1 MEIDPQLQQ
10 LIDAVEDSMDCD
22 AWGYHGHDQNNAQR
36 KAIAE
41 AVNARLLPED
51 ARDRI
56 KAVTETF
63 DDRDWWYRHDQ
74 CVDKILAALAATTSD
89 GERGN

>member
-1 MEIDPQLQQ
+1 VEIDPQLQQ

-51 ARDRI
+51 ARSMRGQDSRR
-56 KAVTETF
+56 AC
-63 DDRDWWYRHDQ
+63 RHDQ
-74 CVDKILAALAATTSD
+74 RWGA
-89 GERGN
+89 G